1 MNKRVIE
8 YRNMIRNSVSMLWVA
23 VADTGNTP
31 HKMNLIRGL
40 FMSMNIGRANKLSCI
55 SEYHSLKKVLMCEPQ
70 HMAISE
76 IINETQRH
84 YQKENIDK
92 ELAVKQHRDFVQAL
106 RAQGVEAVL
115 LPHVEEYP
123 EQVFTRDIGFTIG
136 QQLFVSHMGMG
147 IRQGEDNILMKWLKD
162 HGYPFQNLQHDSI
175 EGGDVMIHFDTV
187 FIGVSGRT
195 SKNAVHRIKD
205 LLSDYK
211 VTPITIKRS
220 YLHLDCVFNVL
231 SPTEALIF
239 SPALAQDD
247 LDRLSARYELIEVTK
262 PEQFTMGTNVLSI
275 GQKRVFSLPVNRE
288 VNRQLRERGYEV
300 IETDISEIIKSGG
313 SFRCCTLPLVREE
326 T

>member
-1 MNKRVIE
+1 M
-8 YRNMIRNSVSMLWVA
+8 
-23 VADTGNTP
+23 
-31 HKMNLIRGL
+31 
-40 FMSMNIGRANKLSCI
+40 FMGMNIGQANKLFCI
-55 SEYHSLKKVLMCEPQ
+55 SEYHGLKKALLCEPQ
-70 HMAISE
+70 HMTISE

-106 RAQGVEAVL
+106 RAQGVEAIM

-147 IRQGEDNILMKWLKD
+147 IRQGEDNILIKWLND
-162 HGYPFQNLQHDSI
+162 HAYPFYNLQRESI
-175 EGGDVMIHFDTV
+175 EGGDIMIDFDTV
-187 FIGVSGRT
+187 FIGISGRT
-195 SKNAVHRIKD
+195 STNAVQCIKQ
-205 LLSDYK
+205 LLPGYK
-211 VTPITIKRS
+211 VVPIAIERS

-231 SPTEALIF
+231 SPSEALVF
-239 SPALAQDD
+239 SPALQQDD

-275 GQKRVFSLPVNRE
+275 GRKRVFSLPVNRD
-288 VNRQLRERGYEV
+288 VNRQLRGRGYEV

-313 SFRCCTLPLVREE
+313 SFRCCTLPLVREAIE
-326 T
+326 AEGVQINKN